1 MLKHWGLPWLLLGC
15 LAAGCGKSV
24 TDPEARLRETLS
36 QAELAAETG
45 DFDALAALVARDYA
59 DREGRDRR
67 TLLLR
72 LRGLLM
78 RYPQLELIVTVR
90 EIELLA
96 PDLARVRVEV
106 LAGGAGPAG
115 LTADAFPAELSMLD
129 DGSGWKLVRA
139 EWGRRFR
146 EGI

>member
-1 MLKHWGLPWLLLGC
+1 MLKHWGLPWLLLAG
-15 LAAGCGKSV
+15 LVAGCGKSV
-24 TDPEARLRETLS
+24 TDPEARLREALA
-36 QAELAAETG
+36 QAEVAAENA
-45 DFDALAALVARDYA
+45 DFDALSALVARDYA

-67 TLLLR
+67 TLLLT

-90 EIELLA
+90 EIELLT
-96 PDLARVRVEV
+96 PELAHVRVEV

-129 DGSGWKLVRA
+129 DGSGWKLTRA
-139 EWGRRFR
+139 EWGRRLR